1 MITNM
6 IDGLM
11 YQLYSASLSL
21 LDLIVICMVVYA
33 GSWWFLA
40 IVPWS
45 IYSAF
50 QKTKYEH
57 SEA

>member
-1 MITNM
+1 MITNI

-11 YQLYSASLSL
+11 YQLYSASLSV
-21 LDLIVICMVVYA
+21 LDVIVICMVVYA
-33 GSWWFLA
+33 GSWWLLS

-50 QKTKYEH
+50 QKTKYER